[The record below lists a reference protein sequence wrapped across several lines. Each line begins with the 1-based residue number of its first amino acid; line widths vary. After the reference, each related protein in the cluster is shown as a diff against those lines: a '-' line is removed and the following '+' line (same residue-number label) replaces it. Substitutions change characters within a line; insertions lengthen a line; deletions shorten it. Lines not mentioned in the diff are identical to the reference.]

1 MLNPRLNALSPRS
14 SSRAHDGKDTDF
26 VRAKSVHLPPWLPEF
41 LLREGAMRDLM
52 PWAAI
57 LVWYL
62 FNLTV
67 IFINKQIFKHYPF
80 PTTLALVTELIGWG
94 ITTGCLRLRI
104 GKGSSKPQG
113 LSFCQ
118 TAMSVLPISV
128 SVSGNNF
135 FSK

>member
-14 SSRAHDGKDTDF
+14 SSRAHDEKDADF

-41 LLREGAMRDLM
+41 LLKEGAMRDLM

-80 PTTLALVTELIGWG
+80 PTTMALVTELIGWG

-118 TAMSVLPISV
+118 TAMSVLPIAV